1 MNAFDCS
8 FRSSFVS
15 SHQFILFLWIDLN
28 VIMKDH
34 IFAPDADVMYGPN
47 HCTYV
52 DPTVSI
58 SRMKI
63 VIQFDHNISDRRTSQ
78 SIQFAVGF

>member
-1 MNAFDCS
+1 
-8 FRSSFVS
+8 
-15 SHQFILFLWIDLN
+15 
-28 VIMKDH
+28 MKDH